1 MLDKLW
7 KGRGAAKAADN
18 KKMARALVFDRA
30 GLRQLATYFPIGRKL
45 LYYPEYHQK
54 AVLHTLLIGYRVNER
69 LVYANDAVLLDGQ
82 GQPTGFRLDGGEVLP
97 VDKLT
102 SFEILVPDTSE
113 MERKLDYV
121 TRASLG
127 PAGQFR
133 KGNTITLVAENV
145 ERCLPSIDTT
155 VERRQVMD
163 DGPYAGSAT
172 VLLAP
177 DFATLKV
184 VDKRRHQRV
193 AAALWADLYHARE
206 TPPFR
211 CVLRDFSENSLR
223 LGVSAD
229 GPHMPALTPGGRV
242 VVEFDFGSLDTTYR
256 IRGKVMRGEDDFCV
270 VRVEQLYRDG
280 DFEQIRMMDA
290 IEIKTRLLNTRA

>member
-7 KGRGAAKAADN
+7 KGRGSAKAAD
-18 KKMARALVFDRA
+18 KKKAKAFTFDR
-30 GLRQLATYFPIGRKL
+30 GKLRQLATYFPIGRKL

-54 AVLHTLLIGYRVNER
+54 AVLHTLVIGYRVNER
-69 LVYANDAVLLDGQ
+69 LIYANDEVLLDDQ
-82 GQPTGFRLDGGEVLP
+82 GHPTGFRLGDGELLP
-97 VDKLT
+97 VDKLA

-133 KGNTITLVAENV
+133 KGNSITLVAENV

-163 DGPYAGSAT
+163 EGPYAGSAT
-172 VLLAP
+172 ILLAP
-177 DFATLKV
+177 DFTTLKV

-193 AAALWADLYHARE
+193 AAALWADLYFAKD

-223 LGVSAD
+223 LSVSDDGQRLPALKPD
-229 GPHMPALTPGGRV
+229 GPV
-242 VVEFDFGSLDTTYR
+242 IVEFDFGSIETTYR
-256 IRGKVMRGEDDFCV
+256 IRGKTLRGEDDFCV

-280 DFEQIRMMDA
+280 DFERIRMMDA
-290 IEIKTRLLNTRA
+290 IEIKTRLLNSRA

>member
-7 KGRGAAKAADN
+7 KGRGSAKAAD
-18 KKMARALVFDRA
+18 KKKVQVFAFDRTR
-30 GLRQLATYFPIGRKL
+30 LKQFATYFPIGRKL

-54 AVLHTLLIGYRVNER
+54 AVLHTLVIGYRINER
-69 LVYANDAVLLDGQ
+69 LIYANDAVLADGH
-82 GQPTGFRLDGGEVLP
+82 GHPTGFRLEGGEVLP
-97 VDKLT
+97 VERLAT
-102 SFEILVPDTSE
+102 FEILVPDTSE
-113 MERKLDYV
+113 MERRLDYV
-121 TRASLG
+121 TRAALG

-163 DGPYAGSAT
+163 EGPYAGSAT
-172 VLLAP
+172 ILLTP

-193 AAALWADLYHARE
+193 AAALWADLYHAKD

-223 LGVSAD
+223 LGVSAE
-229 GPHMPALTPGGRV
+229 GQRMPALKADGLAT
-242 VVEFDFGSLDTTYR
+242 VEFDFGGIETTYR
-256 IRGKVMRGEDDFCV
+256 IRGKVMRGEDDYCI
-270 VRVEQLYRDG
+270 VRVEQMYRDG
-280 DFEQIRMMDA
+280 DFERIRMMDA
-290 IEIKTRLLNTRA
+290 IEIKTRLLNSRS

>member
-7 KGRGAAKAADN
+7 KGRGSAKTAD
-18 KKMARALVFDRA
+18 KKKAPAFVFDRIK
-30 GLRQLATYFPIGRKL
+30 LKQLATYFPIGRKL

-54 AVLHTLLIGYRVNER
+54 AVLHTLAIGYRVNER
-69 LVYANDAVLLDGQ
+69 LIYTHDAVLLDGQ
-82 GQPTGFRLDGGEVLP
+82 GHPTGFRLDDGEVLP
-97 VDKLT
+97 VNKLT

-121 TRASLG
+121 TRAALG

-145 ERCLPSIDTT
+145 ERCLPSVDTV
-155 VERRQVMD
+155 VERRQVMEE
-163 DGPYAGSAT
+163 GPYAGSAT
-172 VLLAP
+172 ILLAP

-193 AAALWADLYHARE
+193 AAALWADLYFAKD

-223 LGVSAD
+223 LSVSDD
-229 GPHMPALTPGGRV
+229 GRPMPALKPGGPV
-242 VVEFDFGSLDTTYR
+242 VVEFDFGSIETTYR
-256 IRGKVMRGEDDFCV
+256 IRGKTMRGEGDFCV
-270 VRVEQLYRDG
+270 IRVEQLYRDG
-280 DFEQIRMMDA
+280 DFERIRMMDA
-290 IEIKTRLLNTRA
+290 IEIKTRLLNSRA

>member
-7 KGRGAAKAADN
+7 KGRGSAKAAD
-18 KKMARALVFDRA
+18 KKNAKTSSLDR
-30 GLRQLATYFPIGRKL
+30 GKLKQFATYFPIGRKL

-54 AVLHTLLIGYRVNER
+54 AVLHTLVIGYRVNER
-69 LVYANDAVLLDGQ
+69 LIYANDAVLLDGQ
-82 GQPTGFRLDGGEVLP
+82 GHPAGFRLDGGEILP
-97 VDKLT
+97 AEKLA

-121 TRASLG
+121 TRAALG

-145 ERCLPSIDTT
+145 ERCLPSVDTV
-155 VERRQVMD
+155 VERRQVMEE
-163 DGPYAGSAT
+163 GPYAGSAT
-172 VLLAP
+172 ILLAP

-193 AAALWADLYHARE
+193 AAALWADLYFAKD

-223 LGVSAD
+223 LSVSDD
-229 GPHMPALTPGGRV
+229 GRPMPALKPGGPV
-242 VVEFDFGSLDTTYR
+242 VVEFDFGSIETTYR
-256 IRGKVMRGEDDFCV
+256 IRGKTMRGEGDFCV
-270 VRVEQLYRDG
+270 VQVEQLYRDG
-280 DFEQIRMMDA
+280 DFERIRMMDA
-290 IEIKTRLLNTRA
+290 IEIKTRLLNSRA

>member
-7 KGRGAAKAADN
+7 KGRALAKAAN
-18 KKMARALVFDRA
+18 KKQARTLTFES
-30 GLRQLATYFPIGRKL
+30 GKLKQLAAYFPIGRKL

-54 AVLHTLLIGYRVNER
+54 AVLHTLVIGYRVNER
-69 LVYANDAVLLDGQ
+69 LIYANDAVLLDGQ
-82 GQPTGFRLDGGEVLP
+82 GHPTGFRLDGGEVLP
-97 VDKLT
+97 VDKLA
-102 SFEILVPDTSE
+102 SFEMLVPDTSE

-163 DGPYAGSAT
+163 EGPYAGSAT
-172 VLLAP
+172 ILLAP

-193 AAALWADLYHARE
+193 AAALWADLYFAKD

-223 LGVSAD
+223 LGIGAE
-229 GPHMPALTPGGRV
+229 GQRMPALKLDGRV
-242 VVEFDFGSLDTTYR
+242 IVEFDFGSIETTYR

-270 VRVEQLYRDG
+270 VCVEQLYRDG
-280 DFEQIRMMDA
+280 DFERIRMMDA
-290 IEIKTRLLNTRA
+290 IEIKTRLLNARP